1 MKDRSLT
8 GFAREKAIEMGN
20 ATGEEID
27 EMAKAWEE
35 WMDTD
40 DASLGIMNGEAL
52 ITKR

>member
-1 MKDRSLT
+1 MTDRSLT
-8 GFAREKAIEMGN
+8 GFARKKAIEMGN
-20 ATGEEID
+20 ATGAELD

-35 WMDTD
+35 WMETD